1 MRIGVLTSSRADYS
15 IYLPLLKALKED
27 TYFDLDIIAFGSHL
41 SPRYGFTVDNIERD
55 GFLVQHRIYTM
66 PDSDTPQAIA
76 QSMGVTF
83 TAFATLWT
91 KEKFDLVF
99 CLGDRYEM
107 FAACASSA
115 PFNIR
120 LAHIH
125 GGEQTL
131 GAIDDAF
138 RNSITHLSSLH
149 FPAAEVYKDRIY
161 ELTGRQDHV
170 YNVGAL
176 SFDNLKSLELLSIE
190 QFEKQFHINLKI
202 PSILITFHP
211 ETIGYERNQSL
222 INELIQA
229 LEEIKGY
236 QFIITMPNADTQ
248 GEVIRN
254 QFLDFISKHENA
266 FGVESFG
273 TLGYLSCMKHCSFM
287 IGNTSSGFIEAS
299 FFPKYVINLGDR
311 QKGRIVT
318 PNIINCPIQK
328 EEIKKSVSNFIE
340 TEMQLT
346 VPSVYGDGTT
356 AQKIIQTLKQ
366 LQW

>member
-1 MRIGVLTSSRADYS
+1 MRIGVLTSSRADYG
-15 IYLPLLKALKED
+15 IYLPLLKALKAD
-27 TYFDLDIIAFGSHL
+27 THFALDIIAFGSHL
-41 SPRYGFTVDNIERD
+41 SPRHGFTVDNIERD
-55 GFLVQHRIYTM
+55 GFLVQYKIHTM
-66 PDSDTPQAIA
+66 PASDTPQDIA
-76 QSMGVTF
+76 LSMGLTF
-83 TAFATLWT
+83 NEFAPFWSE
-91 KEKFDLVF
+91 EKFDLVF

-115 PFNIR
+115 PFNVR

-138 RNSITHLSSLH
+138 RNSITLLSAVH
-149 FPAAEVYKDRIY
+149 FPAAELYRNRIK
-161 ELTGRQDHV
+161 ELIGRNERV
-170 YNVGAL
+170 FNVGAL
-176 SFDNLKSLELLSIE
+176 SFDNLTSIELLSIE
-190 QFEKQFHINLKI
+190 QFEKQFGISLKL

-211 ETIGYERNQSL
+211 ETIGYERNEFL

-229 LEEIKGY
+229 LEEVKEY

-248 GEVIRN
+248 GEIIRKR
-254 QFLDFISKHENA
+254 FRDFISKYKNA

-287 IGNTSSGFIEAS
+287 MGNTSSGFIEAS

-318 PNIINCPIQK
+318 GNIVNCQLKK
-328 EEIKKSVSNFIE
+328 EEIAKAVADFSKVNIPHI
-340 TEMQLT
+340 
-346 VPSVYGDGTT
+346 PSIYGDGTA
-356 AQKIIQTLKQ
+356 AQKIIRTLKQ